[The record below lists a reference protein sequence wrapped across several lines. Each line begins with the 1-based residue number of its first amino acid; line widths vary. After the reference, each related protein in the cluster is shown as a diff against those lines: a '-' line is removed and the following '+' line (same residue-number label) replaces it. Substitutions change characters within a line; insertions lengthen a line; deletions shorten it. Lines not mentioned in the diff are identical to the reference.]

1 MYTRIQILIFYPS
14 WIPNPG
20 FRGSKRHRLRIRNT
34 VDNIFKIWQAEEL
47 ERCNLLTA
55 PEVKELLRR
64 RKHFEYKIQKRT
76 KKKEDFLRYSF
87 GLLLRIR
94 F

>member
-1 MYTRIQILIFYPS
+1 MILDVHPDPDLDFLPVPDP
-14 WIPNPG
+14 WGQKGTG
-20 FRGSKRHRLRIRNT
+20 FGSATLQN
-34 VDNIFKIWQAEEL
+34 NIVKIWQAEEL

-76 KKKEDFLRYSF
+76 KKKEDFLR
-87 GLLLRIR
+87 
-94 F
+94 